1 MTIITGAAPAA
12 PSILDASTDDAT
24 LRNVRVVDAASG
36 SAIERVITADAAT
49 GKVSRYAIDGDGN
62 LVRENDKY
70 QIVDEDRAIEI
81 QWILAPAAIDVPAVD
96 ELAPIGAVEVSTSPV
111 VAQPVEVDPA
121 AGEADA
127 PVSSE
132 VSDPADADPSDETD
146 PELVDET
153 NEPGST
159 SDDTDLDDGI
169 GANA

>member
-1 MTIITGAAPAA
+1 MTIITNPVPA
-12 PSILDASTDDAT
+12 PSVLDHTTSDDIV
-24 LRNVRVVDAASG
+24 RNVRVVDVATG
-36 SAIERVITADAAT
+36 ETIPRVISADV
-49 GKVSRYAIDGDGN
+49 VSGTVSSYAVDEDGN

-70 QIVDEDRAIEI
+70 QILVVDRAIEI

-121 AGEADA
+121 AGAADA
-127 PVSSE
+127 PASSE
-132 VSDPADADPSDETD
+132 VNDPADADPSDETD

-153 NEPGST
+153 DEPAST